1 MTLVGAVVGSI
12 IFLIGGLVGCLGI
25 GQYVVTQTVG
35 SRQTKMENRE

>member
-1 MTLVGAVVGSI
+1 MTLVGAVVGTV
-12 IFLIGGLVGCLGI
+12 IFLVLGLVGCLGI